1 MNCFRQVVLLTL
13 AACLTGCAS
22 QSSKAIAK
30 LDDKSPD
37 FGTGACQ
44 NARHNAWV
52 HDELKTHKLWAA
64 PALMLLT
71 GPAAVAPLFFANVG
85 INTADHM
92 KAAEITTQCGGTPP
106 TQEAMVENI
115 AVDAAVGLAL
125 GAAIP
130 VGSSVASAS
139 PR

>member
-1 MNCFRQVVLLTL
+1 MNCFRQIAVFTLITLLI
-13 AACLTGCAS
+13 GCAS

-52 HDELKTHKLWAA
+52 HDELKTHKMWAA
-64 PALMLLT
+64 PALVLLT
-71 GPAAVAPLFFANVG
+71 GPVAVAPVLIASVG

-92 KAAEITTQCGGTPP
+92 KAADITTQCGGTPP
-106 TQEAMVENI
+106 TQEAMIGSI
-115 AVDAAVGLAL
+115 AVDTAVGLAI
-125 GAAIP
+125 GAAVP
-130 VGSSVASAS
+130 MGSAVASS